1 LTSAAGRAGELQVY
15 AQLRGRTRPVNDSWI
30 AASRLVRDLPLAT
43 FNVKDFAEHKGLA
56 MVRE

>member
-30 AASRLVRDLPLAT
+30 AASRLRPAAGT